1 MKVKSLSHVWLFVTP
16 WTCGPPSS
24 SIHGIFQARILEW
37 VAISFSRRS
46 SRPRDWTRVSSIV
59 RRHFIVW
66 ATREATN
73 VWDKYN
79 FSVVWTFFG
88 IVFPYNWN
96 ENWSF
101 PVLWP
106 LLRFPNL
113 LAYWVQDFN
122 SITFRILNISA
133 VISSPFSRTS
143 KKDVLFIIGDW
154 NANLGSQEIPAIT
167 SKFGLRIQNEAR
179 QRLTE
184 LCQENALVI
193 ANTLLQ
199 QHKRQLYT
207 WPSPDDQYW
216 NQIDYIL
223 CSQNGEFLYSQ
234 QKQDQ
239 IMNSLL

>member
-1 MKVKSLSHVWLFVTP
+1 MPPKFGKLSSGPRTRKSQFSFQSQRRAMPKKLK
-16 WTCGPPSS
+16 
-24 SIHGIFQARILEW
+24 IFFLVLW
-37 VAISFSRRS
+37 RS
-46 SRPRDWTRVSSIV
+46 SRPYR
-59 RRHFIVW
+59 
-66 ATREATN
+66 TN
-73 VWDKYN
+73 TKND
-79 FSVVWTFFG
+79 G
-88 IVFPYNWN
+88 
-96 ENWSF
+96 
-101 PVLWP
+101 
-106 LLRFPNL
+106 LL
-113 LAYWVQDFN
+113 
-122 SITFRILNISA
+122 
-133 VISSPFSRTS
+133 
-143 KKDVLFIIGDW
+143 IIGDW
-154 NANLGSQEIPAIT
+154 NAKEGNQKLLQKTGVRV
-167 SKFGLRIQNEAR
+167 KFGLRIQNEAR